1 MFECSYTFDRLQD
14 KFQLP
19 DLVRLFAHIKTF
31 LDTSGQPF
39 DYNPPVVGMA
49 HGYLLRSSNKILGDY
64 IIAMPEPDETNPNDA
79 ISQISLIVDACFQ
92 RKWQQLRDALY
103 TPYDPLSPLD
113 YTDHRTVNRTDDA
126 SSVESKLGTI
136 STSGTSNAKGTEA
149 HTAANDRQETVNR
162 TNLTTY
168 GKTIDTM
175 SQDNYSQSQS
185 NTKTGNTGESI
196 SRNSTGTKD
205 DGHFGFNAS
214 AVSPV
219 TSSDLAS
226 AESTLR
232 DTSGSESEAQVN
244 AGLDNLSK
252 TERNTGADT
261 ESGSDTHESH
271 DSGTSVVSRS
281 SDDFR
286 VSDRT
291 ENATGTRQ
299 ERGDSNE
306 DATTRR
312 TGRYL
317 DSPQDLIRKEFVA
330 RQKTLLDTIYAD
342 LDAVLC
348 IPVY

>member
-1 MFECSYTFDRLQD
+1 MFEPSYTFDRLQD

-19 DLVRLFAHIKTF
+19 DLVRLFAYIKTF

-39 DYNPPVVGMA
+39 DYDPPVVGMA

-79 ISQISLIVDACFQ
+79 ISQISLIVDACFK

-103 TPYDPLSPLD
+103 IPYDPLSPLD

-126 SSVESKLGTI
+126 SSVESKLGAI
-136 STSGTSNAKGTEA
+136 SIRDTSNVKGTES
-149 HTAANDRQETVNR
+149 HTDANDRQETLNR
-162 TNLTTY
+162 TNFTTY
-168 GKTIDTM
+168 GKTIDTTL
-175 SQDNYSQSQS
+175 QDDYSQSQS
-185 NTKTGNTGESI
+185 NTKTATTGEST
-196 SRNSTGTKD
+196 SRTSTGTKD
-205 DGHFGFNAS
+205 DGRFGFNAS
-214 AVSPV
+214 VVSPV
-219 TSSDLAS
+219 TASDMSS
-226 AESTLR
+226 AESALR
-232 DTSGSESEAQVN
+232 DTTGNESSAQIN
-244 AGLDNLSK
+244 AGLDSLSK

-281 SDDFR
+281 SDDLR

-317 DSPQDLIRKEFVA
+317 DSPQDLVRKEFAA
-330 RQKTLLDTIYAD
+330 RQRTLLDIIYAD
-342 LDAVLC
+342 LDTVLC

>member
-1 MFECSYTFDRLQD
+1 MLECSYMFDRLQD

-19 DLVRLFAHIKTF
+19 DLVRLFAYIKSF

-39 DYNPPVVGMA
+39 EYDPPVVGMA

-79 ISQISLIVDACFQ
+79 ISQISLIVDACFK

-113 YTDHRTVNRTDDA
+113 YTDQRTVNRTNDA
-126 SSVESKLGTI
+126 SSVESKMGTT
-136 STSGTSNAKGTEA
+136 STTDTSNASGTEA
-149 HTAANDRQETVNR
+149 HTIANDHQETVNR

-168 GKTIDTM
+168 GKTIDTT
-175 SQDNYSQSQS
+175 STDDFSQSQS
-185 NTKTGNTGESI
+185 NTKTGTTGESA
-196 SRNSTGTKD
+196 SRTSTGSKD
-205 DGHFGFNAS
+205 DGRYGFNAS
-214 AVSPV
+214 VVSPV
-219 TSSDLAS
+219 TSSDAS
-226 AESTLR
+226 SSESTLR
-232 DTSGSESEAQVN
+232 DTSGNESSTQIN
-244 AGLDNLSK
+244 AGLDSLSK
-252 TERNTGADT
+252 KERNTGADT
-261 ESGSDTHESH
+261 ESGSDTHELH

-281 SDDFR
+281 SDDSR

-306 DATTRR
+306 NATTRR
-312 TGRYL
+312 IGRYL
-317 DSPQDLIRKEFVA
+317 DSPQDLIRKEFAA

-342 LDAVLC
+342 LDTILC

>member
-1 MFECSYTFDRLQD
+1 MFEYSYQYDRLQD

-19 DLVRLFAHIKTF
+19 DLVRLFAYVKTF
-31 LDTSGQPF
+31 LDTSGEPF
-39 DYNPPVVGMA
+39 AYNPPVVGMA
-49 HGYLLRSSNKILGDY
+49 HGYLLHSSNKILGDY

-79 ISQISLIVDACFQ
+79 ISQISLIVDACFK

-103 TPYDPLSPLD
+103 TPYDPLSPID
-113 YTDHRTVNRTDDA
+113 YTDHRTVDRTDDA
-126 SSVESKLGTI
+126 SSVESKIGTSSI
-136 STSGTSNAKGTEA
+136 TDTSNAKGTES
-149 HTAANDRQETVNR
+149 HTTANEHQETVNR

-168 GKTIDTM
+168 GKTIDTT
-175 SQDNYSQSQS
+175 SKDDYSQSQS
-185 NTKTGNTGESI
+185 NTKTGKTGES
-196 SRNSTGTKD
+196 SSHTSTGTKD
-205 DGHFGFNAS
+205 DGRFGFNAS
-214 AVSPV
+214 VVSPV
-219 TSSDLAS
+219 TSSDISS

-232 DTSGSESEAQVN
+232 DTSGDESSTQIN
-244 AGLDNLSK
+244 AGLDSLSRK
-252 TERNTGADT
+252 ERNTGADT
-261 ESGSDTHESH
+261 ESGSDTHELH

-281 SDDFR
+281 SDDSR

-317 DSPQDLIRKEFVA
+317 DTPQDLLRKEFAA
-330 RQKTLLDTIYAD
+330 REKNLLNTIYEDLDTI
-342 LDAVLC
+342 LC